1 MWLLG
6 RVSVRRKYQILGLCL
21 LSLALFL
28 LLALTTRDARDTAA
42 DLVGTGAVRNQA
54 GVLGALAAAGLVTAL
69 GAVGSWIVPVTLL
82 AWGWNRLRLRPAG
95 DLWLRSG
102 LGAAAF
108 LAGSGLLYLLAG
120 ENRAWVGAVGAGI
133 GRFTARFL
141 GTIGGELVLGTGLVI
156 LCVVAFELGTA
167 STLRQLL
174 GAALARLAPAGNS
187 KKRRSGSAAP
197 EAESTGAAAV
207 AEPPGALARGKR
219 GRPAPAEEEADL
231 ERAFTPARP
240 APPKE
245 SRPRIVGRDESR
257 PEPLAIPF
265 PPAPARGAEPP
276 AGVPGALKAATGA
289 ASPGAGAR
297 DKRGSETPPEA
308 SLALGPASAPEAAL
322 PPIDL
327 LDRHEAKQVVI
338 EESELLDLS
347 RVLERTLADFG
358 VAGKVSEVHPGP
370 VITLFEYEPAPG
382 IKVNQILNRQDD
394 LALALRAQRIRIVAP
409 IPGKAAV
416 GIEIPNRVKALV
428 SLREIVAAAPFRDT
442 KDPLPFALGKDVAG
456 APFTA
461 SLEKMPHVLIA
472 GATGSG
478 KSVCI
483 NALIMSLLLKR
494 TPAEL
499 RFIFIDPKMLELTP
513 YNGIPHLRMPVV
525 TEPKKA
531 AQALRYCV
539 KEMER
544 RYQVLAKHGARN
556 IEAYNRLGL
565 DPATNE
571 DAKIPYLVVVVDE
584 LADLMALL
592 PAEIEE
598 PIGRLA
604 QMARAVGIHLILATQ
619 RPSVDVIT
627 GVIKANFP
635 SRIAFQV
642 ASRTDSRVI
651 LDMNGAES
659 LLGHGDSLYLPAGKP
674 EPYRIHGSYVSG
686 EEIERVVTF
695 LKSQGQPQTTDESLL
710 EQTASLEAGDGSDDD
725 LYEEAM
731 RLVVLHQQA
740 STSMLQRRLK
750 VGYSR
755 AARLLDL
762 LEERGI
768 VGPSEGAKGREVL
781 VTEHQLEERRSR
793 SPGVESGA

>member
-1 MWLLG
+1 MPFLG

-21 LSLALFL
+21 LSISLFLILALFS
-28 LLALTTRDARDTAA
+28 RDPRDTTA
-42 DLVGTGAVRNQA
+42 DVIGSGSVRNQA
-54 GVLGALAAAGLVTAL
+54 GVLGALAASGLAAVFGVL
-69 GAVGSWIVPVTLL
+69 GAWAVPLVLL
-82 AWGWNRLRLRPAG
+82 AWGWNRIRLHPAG
-95 DLWLRSG
+95 ELWIKTG
-102 LGAAAF
+102 LGTAAF
-108 LAGSGLLYLLAG
+108 LCGSGLLFLLGG
-120 ENRAWVGAVGAGI
+120 ENQTWVGAVGGWI
-133 GRFTARFL
+133 GRLAARLL
-141 GTIGGELVLGTGLVI
+141 GTIGGELILGTGLVI
-156 LCVVAFELGTA
+156 VGVVALELGAA
-167 STLRQLL
+167 SPLRQLF
-174 GAALARLAPAGNS
+174 GSWLARLAPAKGR
-187 KKRRSGSAAP
+187 KKKAAAAAAAESAEAEPSTASAARPRRS
-197 EAESTGAAAV
+197 
-207 AEPPGALARGKR
+207 
-219 GRPAPAEEEADL
+219 RPMPAEEEAEL
-231 ERAFTPARP
+231 ERAFGADPP
-240 APPKE
+240 VLPKE
-245 SRPRIVGRDESR
+245 SRPRIMGRREAG
-257 PEPLAIPF
+257 EPLAIPF
-265 PPAPARGAEPP
+265 PPPATAPASSPTPERPASREEKKRATEP
-276 AGVPGALKAATGA
+276 
-289 ASPGAGAR
+289 SPESVLG
-297 DKRGSETPPEA
+297 
-308 SLALGPASAPEAAL
+308 LGPAAAPEAAL

-327 LDRHEAKQVVI
+327 LDEHESRQVAI
-338 EESELLDLS
+338 EESELLELS

-416 GIEIPNRVKALV
+416 GVEIPNRVKALV
-428 SLREIVAAAPFRDT
+428 SFREIISSPAFQKTGDA
-442 KDPLPFALGKDVAG
+442 LPFALGKDVAG
-456 APFTA
+456 VPFTA
-461 SLEKMPHVLIA
+461 SLEKMPHLLIA

-483 NALIMSLLLKR
+483 NALIMSLLLRR
-494 TPAEL
+494 TPSEL
-499 RFIFIDPKMLELTP
+499 RFIMIDPKMLELTP

-525 TEPKKA
+525 TDPKKA
-531 AQALRYCV
+531 AQALRYSV

-556 IEAYNRLGL
+556 IDAYNRLGL
-565 DPATNE
+565 DPSAE
-571 DAKIPYLVVVVDE
+571 DAKLPYLVVVVDE

-627 GVIKANFP
+627 GMIKANFP

-686 EEIERVVTF
+686 EEIERVVSF
-695 LKSQGQPQTTDESLL
+695 LKSQGTAPAVIDDTALAEATVTDSD
-710 EQTASLEAGDGSDDD
+710 ADDD

-781 VTEHQLEERRSR
+781 LSEHDFEERRSR
-793 SPGVESGA
+793 ISEVTEA